1 MSDSQEPKLVL
12 MTGARFRLTIYCAER
27 STPSLAV
34 VEAVTTRVT
43 AALGATAPDHD
54 TSSTA
59 SSSSSDEKIPGFG
72 PLTSTV
78 GLFKGRPD
86 MLRKVCTSETLIL
99 HRATMA
105 MLWPEPSTPPAYSGA
120 TS

>member
-1 MSDSQEPKLVL
+1 MAASQEPKLVL
-12 MTGARFRLTIYCAER
+12 ITGAKFLLTMYCAER

-34 VEAVTTRVT
+34 VDAETTKVT

-78 GLFKGRPD
+78 GLFDGRSN
-86 MLRKVCTSETLIL
+86 MLRNDCTSDTIMFD
-99 HRATMA
+99 RATIA
-105 MLWPEPSTPPAYSGA
+105 MLWPEPSTPPVYSDA
-120 TS
+120 AS

>member
-12 MTGARFRLTIYCAER
+12 ITGARFRRTIYWAER

-34 VEAVTTRVT
+34 VDAETTKVT

-54 TSSTA
+54 TSRTA
-59 SSSSSDEKIPGFG
+59 SSSSSVEKIPGFG

-78 GLFKGRPD
+78 GLFDGRSNI
-86 MLRKVCTSETLIL
+86 LRKAWMSETLML
-99 HRATMA
+99 HRPTMA
-105 MLWPEPSTPPAYSGA
+105 MLWPEPSTPPA
-120 TS
+120 